1 MMLSFDL
8 SDTKLKYLSK
18 ILKSNCSYTE
28 DAHMQ
33 VLWLNLMKEIAS
45 EQWQQERNSYEWKE
59 TTLTILRIRADT
71 HTHACWEENS
81 YAVVNKTLPWME
93 MLPCS

>member
-18 ILKSNCSYTE
+18 ILKSNCLYTK

-45 EQWQQERNSYEWKE
+45 EQW
-59 TTLTILRIRADT
+59 
-71 HTHACWEENS
+71 
-81 YAVVNKTLPWME
+81 
-93 MLPCS
+93 